1 MQTHPNN
8 GELAPLKAYP
18 VGIRRPTI
26 SNGHGNCV
34 SRESRKTSW
43 FKSSPS
49 DGSTLNAYLSP
60 LKQTLPVF
68 FSTPPTTRQKGG
80 AEICCDARIAVGSS
94 ACVAD
99 ICCEP
104 RTALDL
110 QPVLLRSA
118 VSHVQLL
125 DLQPVLLRSAVSH
138 VQLWIFS
145 LWCYHH
151 VFLLSSFARTSHLD
165 PKRTLGNLL
174 FVTYFHNTLQMP
186 TLQLEGKMETG
197 CLKC

>member
-8 GELAPLKAYP
+8 GELVPLKTYP

-49 DGSTLNAYLSP
+49 DGLTLNAYLSP

-68 FSTPPTTRQKGG
+68 FSPPSHHKAKGG
-80 AEICCDARIAVGSS
+80 CWDLLWCTHSCWIFSLCCWHLLWGFEPRTAFRSS
-94 ACVAD
+94 ACVAE
-99 ICCEP
+99 ICYEP

-110 QPVLLRSA
+110 QPVMLPS
-118 VSHVQLL
+118 
-125 DLQPVLLRSAVSH
+125 
-138 VQLWIFS
+138 
-145 LWCYHH
+145 C
-151 VFLLSSFARTSHLD
+151 LLSFFFRPFESSRS
-165 PKRTLGNLL
+165 
-174 FVTYFHNTLQMP
+174 
-186 TLQLEGKMETG
+186 
-197 CLKC
+197 

>member
-1 MQTHPNN
+1 MQTHPNS
-8 GELAPLKAYP
+8 GELAPLKTYP

-49 DGSTLNAYLSP
+49 DSLTLNAYLSP
-60 LKQTLPVF
+60 IKQTLPVF
-68 FSTPPTTRQKGG
+68 FSPPHHKAKGG
-80 AEICCDARIAVGSS
+80 CWDLLWMHVQL
-94 ACVAD
+94 
-99 ICCEP
+99 
-104 RTALDL
+104 LDL

-151 VFLLSSFARTSHLD
+151 VFFLSLTRPFESSRS
-165 PKRTLGNLL
+165 
-174 FVTYFHNTLQMP
+174 
-186 TLQLEGKMETG
+186 
-197 CLKC
+197 